1 MSNHVIADYMT
12 PSPHTIGIAQPLM
25 AAHELMRAHQIRHL
39 PVLDG
44 GDVVGVVTMSDLH
57 LVETIKDVDPQT
69 VTIEDA
75 MTPEPYCVGPRA
87 LLRKV
92 AAEMATRKCGSAI
105 VLQRGRVVGI
115 FTTTDALRALAE
127 AS

>member
-1 MSNHVIADYMT
+1 MTSHVIADYMT
-12 PSPHTIGIAQPLM
+12 PSPHTIGIGQPLI

-44 GDVVGVVTMSDLH
+44 GNVVGVVTMRDLH

-87 LLRKV
+87 SLRKV
-92 AAEMATRKCGSAI
+92 AAEMAAKKLGSAI
-105 VLQRGRVVGI
+105 VMQRGRVVGI
-115 FTTTDALRALAE
+115 FTTNDALRALAE
-127 AS
+127 A